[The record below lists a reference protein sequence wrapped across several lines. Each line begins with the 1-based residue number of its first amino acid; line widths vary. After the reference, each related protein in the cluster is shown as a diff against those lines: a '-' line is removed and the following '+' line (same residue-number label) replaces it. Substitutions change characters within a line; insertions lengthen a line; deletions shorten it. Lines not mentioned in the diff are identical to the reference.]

1 MTVVEL
7 KRIYYE
13 TTHEFTHGRSSE
25 SSRVGLKAFNV
36 EHPPARH
43 SELG

>member
-13 TTHEFTHGRSSE
+13 TAHGRSSE
-25 SSRVGLKAFNV
+25 SSRVGRKALNV
-36 EHPPARH
+36 EHPPAMH
-43 SELG
+43 SVLGGY